1 MRKQEKSFF
10 QKFFRRKKTASP
22 ISSDVPRNEYYET
35 ASARLGIVQ
44 VILYLTLF
52 AYVILSFFA
61 NTELITYRNFYYFF
75 KDLNAS
81 FDAVDL
87 FNTDSVSYRT
97 SDEQSFTLYRQG
109 LAVAG
114 NTGVTVFSATGRQC
128 LSVSVDYQNPIAVGS
143 GKYLL
148 VYELGG
154 VQYSLYNSNAQ
165 LYSGECDYPI
175 SAAAVSDSGM
185 YALVTA
191 SKEYTSTVSLY
202 SSQFSLLNRYN
213 KNGYVMDVAI
223 DAKGE
228 TVAVLTTS
236 SVNGVFSTALLL
248 AEPGKKEAIAE
259 PIVSDSLGLRCCFT
273 DSGKIAVLY
282 SDGISFLSKR
292 GKTEASLDFEG
303 QQPQLYDVGADGAV
317 VSLKKNTIS
326 EKNIVIV
333 FDKNGKIVYNDV
345 ITERIGQLSRSE
357 DSLYWTTDTGVSRL
371 NLRNGSVWF
380 HECVTDRRVL
390 LAVSEEEALI
400 CSPQKAIYLKFD
412 S

>member
-1 MRKQEKSFF
+1 M
-10 QKFFRRKKTASP
+10 
-22 ISSDVPRNEYYET
+22 
-35 ASARLGIVQ
+35 Q
-44 VILYLTLF
+44 VVLYFTLF
-52 AYVILSFFA
+52 AFVILSFVS

-81 FDAVDL
+81 FDSVDL

-114 NTGVTVFSATGRQC
+114 NTGVTVFSSTGRQC
-128 LSVSVDYQNPIAVGS
+128 LSVSVDYQNPVAVGS

-154 VQYSLYNSNAQ
+154 LQYSLYNSNAQ

-191 SKEYTSTVSLY
+191 SKEYTSSVSLY
-202 SSQFSLLNRYN
+202 SDRFALLNRYN

-228 TVAVLTTS
+228 TIGILTTS
-236 SVNGVFSTALLL
+236 SVNGVFSTTLLL
-248 AEPGKKEAIAE
+248 AEPGRGEAIAE
-259 PIVSDSLGLRCCFT
+259 PTVSDSMGLRCCFT
-273 DSGKIAVLY
+273 DSGKIAVLC
-282 SDGISFLSKR
+282 SDGIDFFSKR
-292 GKTEASLDFEG
+292 GKTEASLNFEG
-303 QQPQLYDVGADGAV
+303 QQPQLYDVGTDGVV

-333 FDKNGKIVYNDV
+333 FDKNGKIVYNEGV
-345 ITERIGQLSRSE
+345 TERIVQLSRSGNT
-357 DSLYWTTDTGVSRL
+357 LYWMTDTGVARL
-371 NLRNGSVWF
+371 NLQSGSVSF
-380 HECVTDRRVL
+380 LDCVTERRTL
-390 LAVSEEEALI
+390 LAVSAEEALI
-400 CSPQKAIYLKFD
+400 CSPQKAVYLNFG